1 MASIC
6 PSGLEDLRNPRV
18 SAANPLICGSSAN
31 SHLVIH
37 GGPNHRRQYL
47 HLDLTA
53 VLVLADEHTSHI
65 AERAV
70 ERFDHTCLPASFCG

>member
-6 PSGLEDLRNPRV
+6 PSGLEPRV
-18 SAANPLICGSSAN
+18 SAANPLIWGSSA
-31 SHLVIH
+31 SSPLVIH
-37 GGPNHRRQYL
+37 GGSNHRGQYL

-53 VLVLADEHTSHI
+53 VLVLADELISHI

-70 ERFDHTCLPASFCG
+70 ERFDLTCLPASFCG